1 MEGQLEA
8 IEAVSSRRPSN
19 STSPRTSSWKR
30 LEKNWSQLQVGHHG
44 SYSVERLELLH
55 EYCQATSFRRVLLV
69 CLLTPAPALLVAV
82 VLECL
87 PLRSPSEG
95 WADNWLFWIR
105 VGVMLMFI
113 IPVGAWQLN
122 LFVPDHNISKYQQF
136 NANLLVC
143 VAQLGT
149 FIIAAMIVGF
159 PVPFM
164 WQLGAIT
171 IGIYIP
177 VLTRLIY
184 GPALFTKG
192 SILQQHHKK
201 FQDCFAIN
209 LTLTGVYPFCRVLY
223 DLLPPVSQGVVVIIL
238 PIWKF
243 GAKRFAVRMARQ
255 AEDFIPELVAF
266 SVDFFGSLFISFCM
280 TTSGSLY
287 LSALIIRFDCIH
299 SLLKFR
305 EIYTSE
311 NIILRILQ
319 SRRIASS
326 RLNSDSSNQKAES
339 PDLLTVILE
348 VLRDPSRYC
357 VTPLDGVRLWASPP
371 HHISEKLFAHLQKL
385 QASGVFGPSTQ
396 SISARKSYSNSSHNH
411 VTLWTLQRTTVVP
424 VRQERQSF
432 RQANQSGH
440 LALHGLQLLFH
451 CEYLVLVEYVEC
463 IVPIIFLVYKS
474 VLEQLPNVV
483 YYPGGAGKWGA
494 AAVTNLVVFVVLEI
508 GSLVLL
514 HIFLQQKFAFS
525 PLYQLAFV
533 LETQIHAVQATLFS
547 LTLFVLPY
555 QLAHLGV
562 DFTFHFQWLEE

>member
-136 NANLLVC
+136 NANLL
-143 VAQLGT
+143 
-149 FIIAAMIVGF
+149 
-159 PVPFM
+159 
-164 WQLGAIT
+164 
-171 IGIYIP
+171 
-177 VLTRLIY
+177 
-184 GPALFTKG
+184 
-192 SILQQHHKK
+192 
-201 FQDCFAIN
+201 
-209 LTLTGVYPFCRVLY
+209 
-223 DLLPPVSQGVVVIIL
+223 
-238 PIWKF
+238 
-243 GAKRFAVRMARQ
+243 
-255 AEDFIPELVAF
+255 
-266 SVDFFGSLFISFCM
+266 
-280 TTSGSLY
+280 
-287 LSALIIRFDCIH
+287 
-299 SLLKFR
+299 
-305 EIYTSE
+305 
-311 NIILRILQ
+311 
-319 SRRIASS
+319 
-326 RLNSDSSNQKAES
+326 
-339 PDLLTVILE
+339 
-348 VLRDPSRYC
+348 
-357 VTPLDGVRLWASPP
+357 
-371 HHISEKLFAHLQKL
+371 
-385 QASGVFGPSTQ
+385 
-396 SISARKSYSNSSHNH
+396 
-411 VTLWTLQRTTVVP
+411 
-424 VRQERQSF
+424 
-432 RQANQSGH
+432 
-440 LALHGLQLLFH
+440 LLFH